1 MSRPDRLVATL
12 WETDRHAA
20 MLAAA
25 LVEWDRAPAADWDS
39 LEAHCGHARPVDQV
53 LFGFLKLQDVIGESL
68 VPSTLAALK
77 EPLAARASHDPLD
90 RLEQLG
96 YLDVDAWLAW
106 REVRNRLA
114 REYPHHR
121 ELRFAALLA
130 GIAAARAL
138 LGCYTQWRARLEAA
152 GRVAPLVSR
161 RGPEK

>member
-1 MSRPDRLVATL
+1 MSRPGRLVATL
-12 WETDRHAA
+12 WEADQHAA

-25 LVEWDRAPAADWDS
+25 LMEWDRAPAADWES

-53 LFGFLKLQDVIGESL
+53 LFGFIKLQDVIGEGL
-68 VPSTLAALK
+68 APLTLAALK
-77 EPLAARASHDPLD
+77 EPHATSATQAQLD
-90 RLEQLG
+90 RLEALG

-106 REVRNRLA
+106 RGVRNRLA

-138 LGCYTQWRARLEAA
+138 LGCYAQWRARLAAA
-152 GRVAPLVSR
+152 GIADP
-161 RGPEK
+161 GTA

>member
-1 MSRPDRLVATL
+1 MSRPGRLVATL
-12 WETDRHAA
+12 WEADQHAA

-25 LVEWDRAPAADWDS
+25 LAEWDRAPAADWES

-53 LFGFLKLQDVIGESL
+53 LFGFIKLQDVLGERL
-68 VPSTLAALK
+68 APLTLAALK
-77 EPLAARASHDPLD
+77 EPHAVSATHAQRD
-90 RLEQLG
+90 RLEELG

-106 REVRNRLA
+106 RGVRDRLA

-138 LGCYTQWRARLEAA
+138 LGCYAQWRERLAAA
-152 GRVAPLVSR
+152 GIA
-161 RGPEK
+161 GPGTA

>member
-1 MSRPDRLVATL
+1 MSRPGRLVATL
-12 WETDRHAA
+12 WEADQHAA

-25 LVEWDRAPAADWDS
+25 LAEWDRAPAADWES

-53 LFGFLKLQDVIGESL
+53 LFGFIKLQDVIDERL
-68 VPSTLAALK
+68 APLTLAALK
-77 EPLAARASHDPLD
+77 EPHAVSATHAQRD

-138 LGCYTQWRARLEAA
+138 LGCYAQWRARLAAA
-152 GRVAPLVSR
+152 GIA
-161 RGPEK
+161 GPGTL